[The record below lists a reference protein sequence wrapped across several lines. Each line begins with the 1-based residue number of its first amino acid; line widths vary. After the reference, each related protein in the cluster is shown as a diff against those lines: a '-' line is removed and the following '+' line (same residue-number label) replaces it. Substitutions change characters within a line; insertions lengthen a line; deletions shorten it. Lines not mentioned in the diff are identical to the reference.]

1 MERIT
6 NLVSNPQ
13 SDHMIPP
20 DVQHTFAEKEGRY
33 KYILHKRKKVSRML
47 LIVTCYSLLPSYT
60 QTTWIAC
67 LTVIVCKLVGV
78 NICGQSVSI
87 IDVNYVFQ
95 YVVGIYRVT
104 IALSI
109 QKYSILTSNYII
121 HSYTSPCLCV
131 AMLFQPVHCHS

>member
-6 NLVSNPQ
+6 NLVSNPRV
-13 SDHMIPP
+13 HMIPP

-121 HSYTSPCLCV
+121 HSYT
-131 AMLFQPVHCHS
+131 